1 MDTDASYL
9 GYVMRVATRDQ
20 RPVAELRPQFVSVDG
35 TQHWRALA
43 DPEIAA
49 NFPNTGL
56 VSWLD
61 KVDGERSCWAFRVTE
76 QRTFVST
83 NRHHEKYKVTGVPKR
98 LTEVI
103 DLAPLGGIEV
113 AREQLT
119 TRGLEVAALPDETA
133 YALGS
138 DGFLYGPLR
147 LVRKAER
154 VWLDEGKGGA
164 EPVAVH
170 RIPAGDLLR
179 FGGPPKRIVLA
190 PSASLTLVGHVDWA
204 ENFVVLKRVLRDV
217 RRRDKQYTDTLKL
230 TNAAIDRAADVLRV
244 GSSDVDLERQRLE
257 RVRAFLPKVTS
268 QAELDTEVMDEVL
281 KAPEVEQRITE
292 AIEQAKA
299 AAVEAVKEEQGV
311 LLKELQSL
319 RDELTELKAEATTTE
334 GQLIELRKQAE
345 IELREIEA
353 QFRARIQQL
362 IAQPGSVLADL
373 ALQRLIG
380 PAPPNVVTHPES
392 ERPIQQGRDWWNRTE
407 SSSQP
412 ALVESKN
419 VSAAVRTH
427 MRSAGFQSRR
437 GGLLHSV
444 FLSGLMP
451 VVMGDR
457 AYEFI
462 RAYASGIAGG
472 RCLWLPVSSTAA
484 DYETLLGTREASLV
498 LFDAL
503 REAEAFDGPSVIVL
517 DGINRAPVEACVWP
531 VLDVYFDARHRV
543 NNRALLV
550 TDAAGHRR
558 WFAWP
563 RKALLAATVVPGPS
577 TIRPPNDFWSR
588 AVLIDCEGTPNE
600 EATAAQMTEDGL
612 AQVPMQAWISL
623 EESQP
628 RPDDRFSSL
637 LADLSRSGLSLSTR
651 LISSSNAVAARFSSW
666 HPSQTTRYTDLLC
679 ACVAPTWTS
688 PDVDLAS
695 EALSIAQ
702 IDTDFV
708 RKAVTRINSFLG

>member
-1 MDTDASYL
+1 MDTDGSYL

-43 DPEIAA
+43 DAEIASG
-49 NFPNTGL
+49 FPNTGL

-61 KVDGERSCWAFRVTE
+61 KVDGEGSCWAFRITE
-76 QRTFVST
+76 QRTFVAT
-83 NRHHEKYKVTGVPKR
+83 NRYHEKYKVTGVPKR
-98 LTEVI
+98 LVEVI
-103 DLAPLGGIEV
+103 DLSRLGDIEA
-113 AREQLT
+113 ARQQLT
-119 TRGLEVAALPDETA
+119 SRGLEVAASPDESA
-133 YALGS
+133 YAVGS
-138 DGFLYGPLR
+138 NGLLYGPVR
-147 LVRKAER
+147 LVRQGER
-154 VWLDEGKGGA
+154 VFLDEGKGGA
-164 EPVAVH
+164 EPIAVH
-170 RIPAGDLLR
+170 QISAGDLLH
-179 FGGPPKRIVLA
+179 FSGPPKRMVLA

-204 ENFVVLKRVLRDV
+204 EDFVVLKRVLRDV

-230 TNAAIDRAADVLRV
+230 TNAAIDRAADVLRA

-257 RVRAFLPKVTS
+257 RVRAFLPKVTT
-268 QAELDTEVMDEVL
+268 QAELDTEVMGELL
-281 KAPEVEQRITE
+281 KAPEVERRITE
-292 AIEQAKA
+292 AIEEAKA
-299 AAVEAVKEEQGV
+299 AAVEAAKEEQGG

-319 RDELTELKAEATTTE
+319 RDQLTELKSEVATTE
-334 GQLIELRKQAE
+334 GRLMGLRSQAE
-345 IELREIEA
+345 AEVHEIET
-353 QFRARIQQL
+353 QFRTRIQQL

-373 ALQRLIG
+373 ALHRLIG
-380 PAPPNVVTHPES
+380 PAPPNVVAHPEP
-392 ERPIQQGRDWWNRTE
+392 ERPIQQALDWWNTTE

-419 VSAAVRTH
+419 IPAAVRTH
-427 MRSAGFQSRR
+427 MRSAGFHPRR

-451 VVMGDR
+451 VVMGDS

-484 DYETLLGTREASLV
+484 DYETLLGTREANLV

-503 REAEAFDGPSVIVL
+503 REAERFDGPSIIVL
-517 DGINRAPVEACVWP
+517 DGINRAPAEACVWP
-531 VLDVYFDARHRV
+531 VLDVYFDARHQLD
-543 NNRALLV
+543 NRALLV

-600 EATAAQMTEDGL
+600 ETTTAQVTEDGL
-612 AQVPMQAWISL
+612 AQVSMQTWTSL
-623 EESQP
+623 EDSQP

-637 LADLSRSGLSLSTR
+637 LADLSRSGLSLSSR
-651 LISSSNAVAARFSSW
+651 LVSSSNAVAARFSSW
-666 HPSQTTRYTDLLC
+666 HPSQTTRYADLLC

-702 IDTDFV
+702 IDIDLV
-708 RKAVTRINSFLG
+708 RKAVTRINNFLG